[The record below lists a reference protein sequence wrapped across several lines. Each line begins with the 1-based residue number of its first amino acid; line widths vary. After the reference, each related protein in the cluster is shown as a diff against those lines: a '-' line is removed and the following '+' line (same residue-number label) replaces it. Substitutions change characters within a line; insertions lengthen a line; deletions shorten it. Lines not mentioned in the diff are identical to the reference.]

1 MKLYEK
7 VQVEDVLEKVISLSR
22 LCEKSMIVVQGETD
36 LSSVQP
42 NDAYFQVLEELMQK
56 KIKIIRY
63 YFGSFES
70 CLQEHQKNPNIEY
83 LYCGEMDKYQRAVIV
98 DMKYSMAKIGDDFVF
113 SMHPLWIQMLAEYL
127 SQCAN
132 KKLL

>member
-1 MKLYEK
+1 
-7 VQVEDVLEKVISLSR
+7 
-22 LCEKSMIVVQGETD
+22 
-36 LSSVQP
+36 
-42 NDAYFQVLEELMQK
+42 
-56 KIKIIRY
+56 
-63 YFGSFES
+63 
-70 CLQEHQKNPNIEY
+70 
-83 LYCGEMDKYQRAVIV
+83 MDKYQRAVIV